1 MRGKLRRKKLKD
13 GRESLYI
20 DYYPAVWNPQFQRY
34 TRREHLKL
42 YLYSDPVTPLQK
54 QENELSQEI
63 AEKIYIKRMK
73 GLMLD
78 ANGLFNHDA
87 LEADFFTYARN
98 YIQRKQKE
106 KVDATHYETA
116 IKFLDRW
123 QGKNVKFRH
132 IDEIFLRKFKEY
144 LLSAHSL
151 KSDTAKL
158 AQNSA
163 ASYYD
168 KFALIVRGAFLD
180 KYLPED
186 YTLRVS
192 RISNVDTLRQIL
204 DDDEL
209 QMLLDHPIEDDLV
222 FRSSIFALLTGFRFG
237 ALKILQWKNLHY
249 SKRLDAW
256 YVHLIDPKP
265 GRSFK
270 HFISEQAV
278 SILGSKKDGEACVFK
293 DLDYHRTRAGLQKWF
308 DRVGLKDKAKFHNWR
323 HKYATDLIE
332 KGEDLYVVS
341 KMLNHKDVK
350 TTQIYAKV
358 PDTNRAKAAGK
369 TVSSLLN

>member
-1 MRGKLRRKKLKD
+1 MRGKLRSKKLQNGK
-13 GRESLYI
+13 ESLYI
-20 DYYPAVWNPQFQRY
+20 DYYPAVWNPQFQKY
-34 TRREHLKL
+34 TRREFLKL
-42 YLYSDPVTPLQK
+42 YLHSNPVTAIQK
-54 QENELSQEI
+54 QENELHREI

-87 LEADFFTYARN
+87 LEADFLTYAESFIHR
-98 YIQRKQKE
+98 KE
-106 KVDATHYETA
+106 KEKIDTTHYATA
-116 IKFLDRW
+116 VKYLKRW
-123 QGKNVKFRH
+123 KGKHVKFRH

-144 LLSAHSL
+144 LLSAPSL
-151 KSDTAKL
+151 KSEKATL

-168 KFALIVRGAFLD
+168 KFALIVQGAFLD

-186 YTLRVS
+186 YSLRVK
-192 RISNVDTLRQIL
+192 RISNVETFRQIL

-209 QMLLDHPIEDDLV
+209 QLLLDNPVEDELV

-237 ALKILQWKNLHY
+237 ALKILQWKHLHF
-249 SKRLDAW
+249 SRRLDAW
-256 YVHLIDPKP
+256 FVHIVDPKP
-265 GRSFK
+265 DRSFK
-270 HFISEQAV
+270 HFISQQAV
-278 SILGSKKDGEACVFK
+278 EVLGSTGNVDAYIFEG
-293 DLDYHRTRAGLQKWF
+293 LDYHKTRTGLKKWFGEVGLQ
-308 DRVGLKDKAKFHNWR
+308 DKAKFHSWR

-358 PDTNRAKAAGK
+358 PDTNRAKAANK